1 LTTSLNEID
10 RCDGFDVVTL
20 CNKRFVV
27 NININFS
34 GCGSTP
40 IGNCGSGSGASGAET
55 GLDGPETGSTPDC
68 LTTCPDCCEL
78 IKSTYQF
85 DLQCIGD
92 TLTTENLIDG
102 SCGSDTFGET
112 GSYCLGQRS
121 DKCTFFYITAI
132 ESDFMGVF
140 LLPIDNGAS
149 GGLVDFAGIS
159 SCDPFLMTGSLLFGR
174 AGAATFAPCLS
185 DCLINSE
192 LVVLDPSCIT
202 ATFTITEALP

>member
-1 LTTSLNEID
+1 MPDIKLFYKNCNCCSGSGSGSSSGSGSEASCDCTFLTTSLNEID

-92 TLTTENLIDG
+92 TLTTENLIDVH
-102 SCGSDTFGET
+102 TT
-112 GSYCLGQRS
+112 W
-121 DKCTFFYITAI
+121 I
-132 ESDFMGVF
+132 V
-140 LLPIDNGAS
+140 
-149 GGLVDFAGIS
+149 
-159 SCDPFLMTGSLLFGR
+159 
-174 AGAATFAPCLS
+174 
-185 DCLINSE
+185 
-192 LVVLDPSCIT
+192 
-202 ATFTITEALP
+202 